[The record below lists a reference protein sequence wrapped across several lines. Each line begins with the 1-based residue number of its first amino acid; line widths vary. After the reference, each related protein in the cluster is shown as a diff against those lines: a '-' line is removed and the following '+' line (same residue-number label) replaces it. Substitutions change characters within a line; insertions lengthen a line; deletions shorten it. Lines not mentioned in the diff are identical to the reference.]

1 MKIAIDA
8 MGGDI
13 GPRVT
18 VTAAVNAARE
28 FGLSLFIVGQEDVL
42 TSELTRHDTTDL
54 DLIIKDASQIVS
66 MDDSPSQ
73 AIRQKKDSSIRV
85 AAELVKSGQADGMVS
100 AGNTGVV
107 MATAKIFFKALEGID
122 RPAIATVIPT
132 MKDACLL
139 LDVGA
144 NVDCKPK
151 HLLQF
156 AVMGHAYAQQVL
168 HFPKPRVG
176 LLSIGS
182 EESKGN
188 ELTRMALGLIKQ
200 APFDFVGNV
209 EGRDVFRG
217 EVDVVVTDGF
227 VGNVA
232 LKISEGLW
240 ETIHTILKWEAQD
253 NLRAKVAYFL
263 MGRVMRRLEKKVDYS
278 EFGGAPLVGVNG
290 NCVICHGHSNAKA
303 IMNAIVLAQN
313 LAKNKLNEH
322 VIQELRENQ
331 DLLRLGQKNSE
342 KTKNSIKA
350 VQ

>member
-13 GPRVT
+13 GPGVT

-42 TSELTRHDTTDL
+42 TSELARHDISDL

-107 MATAKIFFKALEGID
+107 MATAKIFFKALEGVD
-122 RPAIATVIPT
+122 RPAIATVMPT
-132 MKDACLL
+132 MKGACLL

-188 ELTRMALGLIKQ
+188 ELTRIALGLIKQ
-200 APFDFVGNV
+200 VPFDFVGNV

-232 LKISEGLW
+232 LKIAEGVEEMIATLIRK
-240 ETIHTILKWEAQD
+240 EIKISLLGKLGYLLMKPVFKNLKK
-253 NLRAKVAYFL
+253 R
-263 MGRVMRRLEKKVDYS
+263 VDYS
-278 EFGGAPLVGVNG
+278 EYGGAPLLGLNKA
-290 NCVICHGHSNAKA
+290 CIICHGMSDTKA
-303 IMNAIVLAQN
+303 IKNAVRIASDFIIKDVNSQIFNDISAIKRLIE
-313 LAKNKLNEH
+313 NKE
-322 VIQELRENQ
+322 VT
-331 DLLRLGQKNSE
+331 LGE
-342 KTKNSIKA
+342 A
-350 VQ
+350 R

>member
-42 TSELTRHDTTDL
+42 TSELARHDISDL

-107 MATAKIFFKALEGID
+107 MATAKIFFKALEGVD
-122 RPAIATVIPT
+122 RPAIATVMPT
-132 MKDACLL
+132 MKGACLF

-188 ELTRMALGLIKQ
+188 ELTRIALGLIKQ
-200 APFDFVGNV
+200 VPFDFVGNV

-232 LKISEGLW
+232 LKIAEGVEEMIATLIRK
-240 ETIHTILKWEAQD
+240 EIKISLLGKLGYLLMKPVFKNLKK
-253 NLRAKVAYFL
+253 R
-263 MGRVMRRLEKKVDYS
+263 VDYS
-278 EFGGAPLVGVNG
+278 EYGGAPLLGLNKA
-290 NCVICHGHSNAKA
+290 CIICHGMSDTKA
-303 IMNAIVLAQN
+303 IKNAVRIASDFITKDVNSQIFNDIAAIKRLIE
-313 LAKNKLNEH
+313 NKE
-322 VIQELRENQ
+322 VT
-331 DLLRLGQKNSE
+331 LGE
-342 KTKNSIKA
+342 A
-350 VQ
+350 L

>member
-18 VTAAVNAARE
+18 VNAAVDAARE
-28 FGLSLFIVGQEDVL
+28 FGISLFIVGQADVL
-42 TSELTRHDTTDL
+42 TSELARHDISDL

-66 MDDSPSQ
+66 MNDSPSQ

-107 MATAKIFFKALEGID
+107 MATAKIFFKALEGVD
-122 RPAIATVIPT
+122 RPAIATVLPT
-132 MKDACLL
+132 IKGACLL

-200 APFDFVGNV
+200 VPFDFIGNV

-232 LKISEGLW
+232 LKIAEGVEEMIATLIRK
-240 ETIHTILKWEAQD
+240 EIKRSLLGKLGYLLMTPVFKSLKKQ
-253 NLRAKVAYFL
+253 
-263 MGRVMRRLEKKVDYS
+263 VDYS
-278 EFGGAPLVGVNG
+278 EYGGAPLLGLNKA
-290 NCVICHGHSNAKA
+290 CIICHGMSDIKA
-303 IMNAIVLAQN
+303 IKNAVRIASDFITKDVNSQIFHDISAIKRLTE
-313 LAKNKLNEH
+313 NKE
-322 VIQELRENQ
+322 VT
-331 DLLRLGQKNSE
+331 LGE
-342 KTKNSIKA
+342 A
-350 VQ
+350 R